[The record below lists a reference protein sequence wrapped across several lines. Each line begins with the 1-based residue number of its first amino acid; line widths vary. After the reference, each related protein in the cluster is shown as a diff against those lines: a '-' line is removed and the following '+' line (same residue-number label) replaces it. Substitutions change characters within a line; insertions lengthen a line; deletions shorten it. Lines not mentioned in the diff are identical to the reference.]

1 MRYSELAGGRRLGA
15 LGAAAGICISLTA
28 CGASA
33 GSTPGQT
40 ARTTPVIS
48 ASTQKFCK
56 EVATAMAS
64 LAGTNPSES
73 MKLTVARKTLDS
85 LLDNGIKSFTKL
97 EPEAPANLRNS
108 IKTIVA
114 DFKSYKVTA
123 SKAKSTKELLGET
136 IAASPMEKAAYQ
148 QLLGYTG
155 TSC

>member
-48 ASTQKFCK
+48 ASTQKFCT

-64 LAGTNPSES
+64 LAGQNPSQS
-73 MKLTVARKTLDS
+73 MKLKQARQTLDS
-85 LLDNGIKSFTKL
+85 LLDAGIKSFTKL

-114 DFKSYKVTA
+114 DFKAYKVTA
-123 SKAKSTKELLGET
+123 GKARTTKQLLDSTVV
-136 IAASPMEKAAYQ
+136 ASPMEKAAYQ